1 MLYYLFY
8 YVLHPYFS
16 PLNVFRYIT
25 VRTAVA
31 SITALVISLLLEPWV
46 VRRLSELQVKQFIQK
61 GPNAIRPKPARQQWA
76 AS

>member
-46 VRRLSELQVKQFIQK
+46 VRRLSELQV
-61 GPNAIRPKPARQQWA
+61 
-76 AS
+76 ASLKIIETLFKA